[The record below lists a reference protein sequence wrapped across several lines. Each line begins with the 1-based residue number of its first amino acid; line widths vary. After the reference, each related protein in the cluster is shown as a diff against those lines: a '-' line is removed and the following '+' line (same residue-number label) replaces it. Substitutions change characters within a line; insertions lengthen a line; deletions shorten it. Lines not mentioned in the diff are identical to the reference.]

1 VQVCAKLF
9 KITVF
14 LIKSKQGLKPNYKTF
29 FYGVITKMSEYQL
42 TQAEFNEKYNQFTHN
57 KNSLS
62 FQNSERIIK
71 QHLTGKKDDEIAN
84 NFGVDRTKIAKFI
97 ESMYKLFLNEKIDRR
112 KHNPI
117 PDLCKFFLQYKPELI
132 STEIKEKY
140 NLQDDSPSLNSY
152 PSQPETL
159 NSIFYLERGF
169 TDKWFEENVLKN
181 RLIKIKSPHK
191 TGKTSLLMRMIN
203 FVTNYNYSVVNLS
216 LLDTDTNVLSNQ
228 ESFYQWFF
236 SSITE
241 QLDLENTLKDYSQT
255 NCVKFFEKNILKLLN
270 NPLFL
275 VIDDLDKLF
284 LAPDVT
290 ENFASLLRSFFN
302 KGSHNQKWTKLH
314 LIIAYSTDCYV
325 ELDLNK
331 SPFNVGFPI
340 KLPNLTVSE
349 IQKLAQLYQ
358 LNWQENEIN
367 NLIKMIGGHPF
378 LIRLTMYYCVKNQ
391 LTLSEIL
398 KEVTN
403 NYYQNIYSEYLQEL
417 AATLENNA
425 QLCVLFKNIL
435 KANNQ
440 VELTRKEAY
449 LLESLGLI
457 TMANNQ
463 PNLTCN
469 LYQQYF
475 TQCL

>member
-1 VQVCAKLF
+1 
-9 KITVF
+9 
-14 LIKSKQGLKPNYKTF
+14 
-29 FYGVITKMSEYQL
+29 
-42 TQAEFNEKYNQFTHN
+42 
-57 KNSLS
+57 
-62 FQNSERIIK
+62 
-71 QHLTGKKDDEIAN
+71 
-84 NFGVDRTKIAKFI
+84 
-97 ESMYKLFLNEKIDRR
+97 
-112 KHNPI
+112 
-117 PDLCKFFLQYKPELI
+117 
-132 STEIKEKY
+132 
-140 NLQDDSPSLNSY
+140 
-152 PSQPETL
+152 
-159 NSIFYLERGF
+159 
-169 TDKWFEENVLKN
+169 
-181 RLIKIKSPHK
+181 
-191 TGKTSLLMRMIN
+191 MRMIN

-228 ESFYQWFF
+228 DSFYQWFF
-236 SSITE
+236 TSITD
-241 QLDLENTLKDYSQT
+241 QLDLENTLQDYSQT
-255 NCVKFFEKNILKLLN
+255 NCVKFFEKNILKHLN

-275 VIDDLDKLF
+275 VIDDLDKIF
-284 LAPDVT
+284 VSPDIT
-290 ENFASLLRSFFN
+290 ANLASLLRSFFN

-314 LIIAYSTDCYV
+314 SIIAYSTDCYV
-325 ELDLNK
+325 ELDLTK

-340 KLPNLTVSE
+340 KIPNLTVSE

-391 LTLSEIL
+391 LTLSETI

-417 AATLENNA
+417 AATLENNP